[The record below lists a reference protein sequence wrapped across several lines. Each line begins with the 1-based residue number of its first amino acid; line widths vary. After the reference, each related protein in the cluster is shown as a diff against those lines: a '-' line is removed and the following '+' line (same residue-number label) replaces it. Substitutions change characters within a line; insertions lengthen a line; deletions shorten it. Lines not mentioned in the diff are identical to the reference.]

1 MKPEALIIRG
11 LLAIAGL
18 SLLLAMLMFLRT
30 GALAEAALR
39 LPDTIVAG
47 LLGYLA
53 REIQAHPPAPKE
65 DEE

>member
-18 SLLLAMLMFLRT
+18 SLLLATLMFIRT
-30 GALAEAALR
+30 GALTEATLR

-53 REIQAHPPAPKE
+53 RDLQAHATPKE
-65 DEE
+65 GDDV